1 MSKSYEFI
9 KQAETPVNLE
19 PLYAFIQRQIPLL
32 KNGHWQI
39 TFEKP
44 NRTDLEN
51 RTFWGWL
58 RLISEETGNGQQ
70 DMYAY
75 YCERFNPQGCTY
87 FKDGKFSRGGTSE
100 LNTKQFAQFLTEI
113 KADVSAELGIVLP
126 TSEDASFNEFYEQYI
141 K

>member
-1 MSKSYEFI
+1 MKSIQFQ
-9 KQAETPVNLE
+9 KSADTPVSIQ
-19 PLYAFIQRQIPLL
+19 PLIDFIERQIPLL
-32 KNGHWQI
+32 KNGAWQL

-58 RLISEETGNGQQ
+58 RLISEETGNDQQ
-70 DMYAY
+70 SLYKY

-126 TSEDASFNEFYEQYI
+126 TSEDSSFNEFYEQYI